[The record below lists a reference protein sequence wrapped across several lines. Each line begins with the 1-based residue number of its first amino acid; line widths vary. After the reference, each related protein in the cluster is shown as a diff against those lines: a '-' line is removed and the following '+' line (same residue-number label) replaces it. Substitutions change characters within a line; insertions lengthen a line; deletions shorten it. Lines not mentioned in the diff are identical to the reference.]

1 MKINKNQLSVVVKSI
16 IKEEIEKFQKKVLIE
31 SKKKKLMKE
40 LEMLNE
46 NDGSKRLS
54 KVAMEL
60 NMSIDSVAKELT
72 RLTGLEM
79 EPNPNLKI
87 SPEFYELLTQKP
99 NFEEIGE
106 ISIENGFVNFLPLG
120 NYGKRMSLT
129 SRADIVGLLNGEGG
143 KKGDVEFESYYDNFG
158 KHGIDGKKKFVQYI
172 TDALKSAGFKL
183 RDIGDFEQAQE
194 LYKLFAPQKKRF
206 EDNLWNEEFEMP
218 KGVNESEKKKT
229 TKKQITISE
238 LRQIIK
244 ENIESFDD
252 KVISEH
258 KSVIKEY
265 DNYNYPPGADAD
277 PNAPWHEKDDRDSEY
292 EYREGEY
299 ETYEEFDKNYK
310 GPIEGEKI
318 KILSKDGG
326 VCVVTLGEI
335 FKTLNIPKNIIE
347 VLKANYM
354 SYQES
359 IETYR
364 RYRET
369 GKYPD
374 GYVEKIDKYNETI
387 EPIII
392 KYGNEYAEYEYEIE
406 QNDYEPD
413 FYNPYD

>member
-1 MKINKNQLSVVVKSI
+1 MKLNKNQLSVVKSI
-16 IKEEIEKFQKKVLIE
+16 IKEEIEKFQKKVLTE
-31 SKKKKLMKE
+31 GKKKKLMKE

-72 RLTGLEM
+72 KLTGLEM

-158 KHGIDGKKKFVQYI
+158 KHGIDGKEKFVQYI

-206 EDNLWNEEFEMP
+206 EDNLWNEEIEMP
-218 KGVNESEKKKT
+218 KGVNESGKKKT
-229 TKKQITISE
+229 KKKQITISE
-238 LRQIIK
+238 LKQIIK
-244 ENIESFDD
+244 ESIESLDKQVLKEKAEAHTFDNFRDLIETFKSAYPSYYNAYEQKSPGFFEELIQAVESDVNLQKWAESYTIGKED
-252 KVISEH
+252 KLKFHSRTIFFKDLVGVWSFFPKTVEFGVSSSGIIS
-258 KSVIKEY
+258 
-265 DNYNYPPGADAD
+265 
-277 PNAPWHEKDDRDSEY
+277 WR
-292 EYREGEY
+292 
-299 ETYEEFDKNYK
+299 
-310 GPIEGEKI
+310 
-318 KILSKDGG
+318 
-326 VCVVTLGEI
+326 GEI
-335 FKTLNIPKNIIE
+335 NSGELVIGLGTFNSGSFDPTTVPL
-347 VLKANYM
+347 
-354 SYQES
+354 
-359 IETYR
+359 
-364 RYRET
+364 
-369 GKYPD
+369 
-374 GYVEKIDKYNETI
+374 
-387 EPIII
+387 
-392 KYGNEYAEYEYEIE
+392 
-406 QNDYEPD
+406 
-413 FYNPYD
+413 

>member
-1 MKINKNQLSVVVKSI
+1 MKLNKNQLSVVVKSI

-31 SKKKKLMKE
+31 GKKKKLMKE

-206 EDNLWNEEFEMP
+206 EDNLWNEELEMP
-218 KGVNESEKKKT
+218 KGVNESENKKM

-238 LRQIIK
+238 LRQIIR
-244 ENIESFDD
+244 ESIESFGAMENEEGTNLSEVPTELIKSFIESMEHLPHLDLNSDPKTNPKGYDD
-252 KVISEH
+252 LIDHAHFTTLFTDYNVSEEDLIEASKKY
-258 KSVIKEY
+258 KSELNEEVEMPKGVNE
-265 DNYNYPPGADAD
+265 
-277 PNAPWHEKDDRDSEY
+277 SENKKM
-292 EYREGEY
+292 
-299 ETYEEFDKNYK
+299 TK
-310 GPIEGEKI
+310 
-318 KILSKDGG
+318 
-326 VCVVTLGEI
+326 
-335 FKTLNIPKNIIE
+335 KTNHNI
-347 VLKANYM
+347 
-354 SYQES
+354 
-359 IETYR
+359 
-364 RYRET
+364 
-369 GKYPD
+369 
-374 GYVEKIDKYNETI
+374 
-387 EPIII
+387 
-392 KYGNEYAEYEYEIE
+392 
-406 QNDYEPD
+406 
-413 FYNPYD
+413 